1 MGLRIWLPL
10 NEDIRNQGLSDW
22 IPTLD
27 SGTTATYVDGK
38 IGKALNTGGIK
49 MPADIAED
57 IMNGNEFSYTCWLYV
72 NNEEGSTTGRPM
84 IFGND
89 ASRRYSLFQ
98 YPTCNDLHYSFR
110 KTVNGSENTFASG
123 VLTGVL
129 PSYKWVHIAMTYKNP
144 EFKIYIN
151 GVEAHSKSF
160 VYDEINFRYETQ
172 VIHNSPYHYLN
183 DVRIY
188 DHCLSQKE
196 VKFISQ
202 GLILHYTLEGTGG
215 DNIAKGTSPNEWTS
229 LVLTDTTNKCIY
241 LNTTANYF
249 SIPSLGVKTGDKIY
263 VSFDIKFSQ
272 DITATGTGTAKSLVQ
287 GNDNRGGT
295 WHSVSMTGGNRESY
309 IKSILESESKEGR
322 VETYFTVQSGELDGT
337 YSGETYINIRFD
349 YYTGTVY
356 VRNVKIEVGD
366 HSTFWTPNSG
376 DIAYSTLGFDDG
388 IEYDCSGYGNDGT
401 RVGTLS
407 WSNDTP
413 RYQASTVIPTGAN
426 YINAGRGAMVSD
438 AITVSMWCKY
448 STWGNPISCTESG
461 GWNFENGGS
470 SAGVRFPVYVDG
482 VGYKL
487 AQSGITIE
495 TLKDAWH
502 MVTGTFDKTNV
513 KIYIDGVL
521 KGTTATDST
530 NGIKYNTNNVLLIG
544 AEVGGG
550 QTPTSNTF
558 VGNIS
563 DVRVY
568 ATALSADDIME
579 LYHTSASID
588 NKGNLHTYEVVEV

>member
-1 MGLRIWLPL
+1 MLRLWLPL
-10 NEDIRNQGLSDW
+10 DGDIKNQGLSDW

-72 NNEEGSTTGRPM
+72 NNEAGSTTGRPM

-110 KTVNGSENTFASG
+110 KTVNGSENTFVSG
-123 VLTGVL
+123 VLTGML
-129 PSYKWVHIAMTYKNP
+129 PSYKWTHIAMTYKSP

-151 GVEAHSKSF
+151 GVEEHSKSF

-272 DITATGTGTAKSLVQ
+272 DITATGTGTAISRIQ

-337 YSGETYINIRFD
+337 YSGETYLNIRFD

-388 IEYDCSGYGNDGT
+388 IEYDCSGYGHNGTKVDITCANDSPRYNGSYVFDSSTDALTISPCFSTGQTMNELTVSCWFRTNTMNSTSPNIFCLGQNSFCRTRLTSYGSGIWWYT
-401 RVGTLS
+401 RVV
-407 WSNDTP
+407 
-413 RYQASTVIPTGAN
+413 ST
-426 YINAGRGAMVSD
+426 
-438 AITVSMWCKY
+438 
-448 STWGNPISCTESG
+448 
-461 GWNFENGGS
+461 
-470 SAGVRFPVYVDG
+470 SAGTTKACKSLIDNEWHHLVYTFKDG
-482 VGYKL
+482 
-487 AQSGITIE
+487 IE
-495 TLKDAWH
+495 TC
-502 MVTGTFDKTNV
+502 
-513 KIYIDGVL
+513 YIDGESV
-521 KGTTATDST
+521 GTADRTST
-530 NGIKYNTNNVLLIG
+530 GTYLTCASSFWILAGYSASSERFL
-544 AEVGGG
+544 
-550 QTPTSNTF
+550 
-558 VGNIS
+558 GNLS
-563 DVRVY
+563 DFRIY